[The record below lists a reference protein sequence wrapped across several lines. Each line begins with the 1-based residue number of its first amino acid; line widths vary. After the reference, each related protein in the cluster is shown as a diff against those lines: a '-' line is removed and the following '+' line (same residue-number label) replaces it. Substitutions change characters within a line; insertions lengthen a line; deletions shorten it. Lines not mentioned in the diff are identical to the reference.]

1 MAVNTNIQVNN
12 VLIQW
17 PFLERVNETSN
28 KFSFEC
34 VIPMDHPQAQ
44 EIINTCNN
52 TWAQVSGGTNN
63 PQSMG
68 YVQYGAGDLSRI
80 AQSLHPRIDQ
90 TKSHLIFKGVQNADT
105 QYPIKVY
112 DSKSQEIPNVGIVG
126 EGTVANVGVVISG
139 YDKPQRGVKMFGNWI
154 QILTLEVNK
163 YTGGH
168 APAPVEVQ
176 NGYVADEAALR
187 APMAAPVQQAAPMA
201 APVQQTA
208 PMAAPVQQAAPMAP
222 QGTPAPMQ
230 QMAPQGTPAPI
241 GQGTPAPTIP
251 GIPG

>member
-1 MAVNTNIQVNN
+1 MAVNTNLQVNQ

-44 EIINTCNN
+44 EIIDTCNN

-68 YVQYGAGDLSRI
+68 YTVFQPGDLSRI
-80 AQSLHPRIDQ
+80 AQALHPMVDPS
-90 TKSHLIFKGVQNADT
+90 KSHVIFKGVQNADT

-112 DSKSQEIPNVGIVG
+112 DSQSNEVPNVGIVG
-126 EGTVANVGVVISG
+126 EGTLANVGVVVSG

-154 QILTLEVNK
+154 QILRLEKNK

-168 APAPVEVQ
+168 APAPAAIDG
-176 NGYVADEAALR
+176 GYVADQEA
-187 APMAAPVQQAAPMA
+187 MAAPSMPAQAAPSMPA
-201 APVQQTA
+201 APTGA
-208 PMAAPVQQAAPMAP
+208 PMGQ
-222 QGTPAPMQ
+222 PAP
-230 QMAPQGTPAPI
+230 ANY
-241 GQGTPAPTIP
+241 P